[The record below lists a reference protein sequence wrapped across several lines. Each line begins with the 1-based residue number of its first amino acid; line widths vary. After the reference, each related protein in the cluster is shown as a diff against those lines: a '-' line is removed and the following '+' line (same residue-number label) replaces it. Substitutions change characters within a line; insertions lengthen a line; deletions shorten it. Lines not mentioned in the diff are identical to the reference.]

1 MERAVTRFATNAAVF
16 GSGQREE
23 QDGRT
28 VHWGEMWRHE
38 MLDALERDPIVIVPV
53 GSVEQHGPHCP
64 MDVDISHTQ
73 ALAVDVAL
81 AITDFPVIVAPP
93 AWIGL
98 THYNMGEVGTITVSP
113 ETYIA
118 YLSDI
123 VRSIWANGFH
133 RIIMLNGHGGNRD
146 ITRVVSTKL
155 AEEDLWALAITY
167 WEMVPDILTAEAET
181 DPGFIGH
188 GGEWETSLQLY
199 LRPALID
206 RERMVAD
213 PERPGFSDEIRRFA
227 SFPERRR
234 EREHGVHGSPLTARA
249 EKGERLFTA
258 ARDMLIEVCREY
270 HALPVRGYREFG
282 SHCP

>member
-1 MERAVTRFATNAAVF
+1 MTRFGIDAAVF
-16 GSGQREE
+16 GSGQRGAHG
-23 QDGRT
+23 GRT
-28 VHWGEMWRHE
+28 VHWGELWRHE
-38 MLDALERDPIVIVPV
+38 LLAALEQDPVVIVPV

-73 ALAVDVAL
+73 ALAVATAL
-81 AITDFPVIVAPP
+81 AIDEFPVIVAPP

-98 THYNMGEVGTITVSP
+98 THYNMGEIGTITVSP

-123 VRSIWANGFH
+123 ARSIWANGFQ
-133 RIIMLNGHGGNRD
+133 RIVLLNGHGGNRD

-155 AEEDLWALAITY
+155 AEEDIWVLPITY
-167 WEMVPDILTAEAET
+167 WEMVPEVLTEEAET
-181 DPGFIGH
+181 DSGFIGH

-199 LRPALID
+199 LRPELID
-206 RERMVAD
+206 RDRMVAD
-213 PERPGFSDEIRRFA
+213 PERPGFSAKIRRFTG
-227 SFPERRR
+227 FPERRR
-234 EREHGVHGSPLTARA
+234 EREHGVHGNPLTASA
-249 EKGERLFTA
+249 EKGERLFAA
-258 ARDMLIEVCREY
+258 ARDMLITVCHEY